1 MGNPWLTSDDLIA
14 SVQRKIAL
22 PLSQVTFTNDDI
34 LAFANE
40 EMMISQVPSVLL
52 YHQEFFVHQVTIP
65 LVTGVSRYVI
75 PDRAIG
81 MRLRDVKWMDNAGN
95 MFDMTRVAPEDKAF
109 FQLNIGANQAIHKFY
124 VEGNDLVLVPAVVS
138 FPTGNLIVTF
148 FLRPNQLVLNA
159 KSATIVGFNQTV
171 TVTSSLI
178 NPGDTFQVYDQ
189 VYQDIAVIPMPPP
202 QPPGLDI
209 FTAVSSLGGA
219 ITNIL
224 YYSTGQAQI
233 TSPNHNLSIN
243 QTVTIT
249 SSTSVPSVDGVYK
262 VIGVL
267 DENNFLVFA
276 TVNPTAPITAP
287 TANFTSPNQFLVGI
301 TDNLTA

>member
-124 VEGNDLVLVPAVVS
+124 VEGNELVLVPAVVS
-138 FPTGNLIVTF
+138 SPTGNLILTF
-148 FLRPNQLVLNA
+148 FLRPNQLVVNN
-159 KSATIVGFNQTV
+159 KSATVVGINQTV
-171 TVTSSLI
+171 TTTASLM
-178 NPGDTFQVYDQ
+178 NTGDNIQIYDAT
-189 VYQDIAVIPMPPP
+189 YQDISIIPMPPP

-209 FTAVSSLGGA
+209 FTAISPSVGLGG
-219 ITNIL
+219 
-224 YYSTGQAQI
+224 
-233 TSPNHNLSIN
+233 
-243 QTVTIT
+243 TI
-249 SSTSVPSVDGVYK
+249 S
-262 VIGVL
+262 
-267 DENNFLVFA
+267 
-276 TVNPTAPITAP
+276 
-287 TANFTSPNQFLVGI
+287 
-301 TDNLTA
+301 